1 MKHPS
6 YVLQMGGYDS
16 YHAHKFNQMGFL
28 DDIKSWGQEQIDK
41 YIDEPLRD
49 LGTSVG
55 LTQEEIDRIAAET
68 NKAYEKELKKKQQEL
83 IASITG
89 QTQQT
94 QTGPSYTQQIEEQ
107 LRQARN
113 QLANMVGGQENLK
126 MIGLGLFGVIVVY
139 GGYKVLA
146 GPK

>member
-55 LTQEEIDRIAAET
+55 LSQEEIDRIAAET

-94 QTGPSYTQQIEEQ
+94 QTGPSYTQQLQNQIANLQ
-107 LRQARN
+107 N
-113 QLANMVGGQENLK
+113 QLDQSVPGGMTTVYAVGGL
-126 MIGLGLFGVIVVY
+126 LGGFVL
-139 GGYKVLA
+139 YKVFA